1 MKLQKKKIILLF
13 ISVILLSLA
22 VIQSFIIFYGVSST
36 PQKSDAIIVLGC
48 QAWGKSP
55 SIILE
60 ERLTKAYDLYNSG
73 YGKYLIV
80 SGGQGKDETFSEAE
94 VMKEWLLKKGIPES
108 IILIEDKST
117 STYEN
122 LRFSKKIM
130 EDKKLA
136 SAVIVTSEY
145 HMYRSLML
153 SGKVGIHATGGPSK
167 TFLYFLP
174 SADLREILSVIK
186 SYITNLGFY

>member
-1 MKLQKKKIILLF
+1 MKLHKKRIIF
-13 ISVILLSLA
+13 FVFTVVFLSLA
-22 VIQSFIIFYGVSST
+22 VIQSLIIFYGVSST
-36 PQKSDAIIVLGC
+36 PEKSDAIIVLGC

-60 ERLTKAYDLYNSG
+60 ERLIKAYDLYNSG
-73 YGKYLIV
+73 YGKYIIV

-94 VMKEWLLKKGIPES
+94 VMKQWLLKKGIPEN

-122 LRFSKKIM
+122 LRFSKSIM
-130 EDKKLA
+130 ENNRLD

-153 SGKVGIHATGGPSK
+153 SGKVGIKASGGPAK
-167 TFLYFLP
+167 TLRYLLP
-174 SADLREILSVIK
+174 GADLREILSVIK